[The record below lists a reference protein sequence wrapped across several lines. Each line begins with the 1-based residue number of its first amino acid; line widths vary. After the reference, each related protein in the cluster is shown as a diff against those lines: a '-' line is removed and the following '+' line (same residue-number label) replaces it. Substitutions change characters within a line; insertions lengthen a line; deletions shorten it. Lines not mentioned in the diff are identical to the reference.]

1 MGSEWQLR
9 WRDTGL
15 GEMWVVLCPQE
26 SVFGLLK
33 WPAVAAL
40 SHPTFQGSETL
51 GFAEEGEGERVW
63 NRLVLTAGRF
73 PG

>member
-15 GEMWVVLCPQE
+15 GEMWAVLCPQE

-33 WPAVAAL
+33 
-40 SHPTFQGSETL
+40 
-51 GFAEEGEGERVW
+51 
-63 NRLVLTAGRF
+63 
-73 PG
+73 